1 MLLSR
6 IFHALLV
13 YKSTLKTQASCL
25 HHHQSVLNL
34 FLMTDSSN
42 AAFNICAIAIVG
54 TLNIVYNF
62 VVLIRSRGSCGNHSL
77 HAVVVNGGTAFIQ
90 RHLEKDDPASA
101 VLAVQSLRN
110 TVLVSIF
117 IGGIAFQSFQAA
129 AVSAA
134 VVSNDSV
141 ATARTLVLSAFLLS
155 SFLNFAL
162 VIRAAS
168 HLAYI
173 MGGASSQHTP
183 PLLVVAHSSIM
194 AEEGRGGGGGGG
206 GGGSINVS
214 SSTAAS
220 TTRAAHLSRTT
231 ASFSASL
238 MRALT
243 LHFSLGFRCLYA
255 SVPFAYAAAGPIPL
269 VVSATLMFMFLF
281 YADFAMHNDQSQQAE
296 FNNEE

>member
-1 MLLSR
+1 
-6 IFHALLV
+6 
-13 YKSTLKTQASCL
+13 
-25 HHHQSVLNL
+25 
-34 FLMTDSSN
+34 MTDSSSS
-42 AAFNICAIAIVG
+42 AFNIGAIVIVG
-54 TLNIVYNF
+54 TLNIVYNAVILF
-62 VVLIRSRGSCGNHSL
+62 QSRGCGGNHNSL
-77 HAVVVNGGTAFIQ
+77 HAVVVNGGMAFIQ
-90 RHLEKDDPASA
+90 KHLEKDDPASA

-117 IGGIAFQSFQAA
+117 IGGIAFQSFQTAA
-129 AVSAA
+129 AASAA
-134 VVSNDSV
+134 VSNDSV
-141 ATARTLVLSAFLLS
+141 ASARTLVLSVFLLS

-173 MGGASSQHTP
+173 MGSASALP
-183 PLLVVAHSSIM
+183 PPPPPRAPSSVVSSSL
-194 AEEGRGGGGGGG
+194 EEGRSGVL
-206 GGGSINVS
+206 S
-214 SSTAAS
+214 AEAS
-220 TTRAAHLSRTT
+220 TSRAVHLSRTA

-269 VVSATLMFMFLF
+269 VVSASLMFLFLF
-281 YADFAMHNDQSQQAE
+281 YADFAMHNEQQQQVE